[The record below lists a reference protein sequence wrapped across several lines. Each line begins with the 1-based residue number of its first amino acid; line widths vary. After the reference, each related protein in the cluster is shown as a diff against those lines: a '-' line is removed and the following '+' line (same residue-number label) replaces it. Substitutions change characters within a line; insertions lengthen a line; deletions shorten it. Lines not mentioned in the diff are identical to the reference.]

1 MMKQF
6 PPKLYEVTSS
16 IIQRG
21 HIVGKCSVPSI
32 LNMDIKCINFYVHF
46 IKRLKMRQILNTLKE
61 EVRKVRDFYIILFKY
76 LYNLNSLMHINF
88 VILKL

>member
-1 MMKQF
+1 MMMKQF
-6 PPKLYEVTSS
+6 PPELD
-16 IIQRG
+16 
-21 HIVGKCSVPSI
+21 SVPSI

-46 IKRLKMRQILNTLKE
+46 VKRLKMRQILNTLIE
-61 EVRKVRDFYIILFKY
+61 EVRKMRDFYIILFKY